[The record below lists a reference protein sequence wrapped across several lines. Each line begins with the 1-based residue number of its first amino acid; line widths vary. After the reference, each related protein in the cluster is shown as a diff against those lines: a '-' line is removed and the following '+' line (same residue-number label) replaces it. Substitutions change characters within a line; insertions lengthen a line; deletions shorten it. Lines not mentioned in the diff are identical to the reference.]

1 MWFWIKHLSAA
12 AILIALAVFLLS
24 KPDLFKNTTHT
35 TGNIKMAAA
44 QEFTNFYEQIR
55 FSLDA
60 TKDLSKEFIIS
71 LTDTS
76 GSLAETLAARTNT
89 VPPLEDGWTGK
100 VMQRRFKAGNK
111 IREDLIAYASAED
124 IELIWTLPRDY
135 VVKHYFHSE
144 GDYLK
149 TLKEIASAIAPDF
162 EKPVLLY
169 MCPKERAAVM
179 TDKTNNFLQ
188 QNCRALNDAARALQ
202 TPVASSALPEPKPN

>member
-24 KPDLFKNTTHT
+24 KPELFKNTTHT
-35 TGNIKMAAA
+35 TGNIKVAAA
-44 QEFTNFYEQIR
+44 QEFTDFYEQIR

-76 GSLAETLAARTNT
+76 GSLADTLAARTNT
-89 VPPLEDGWTGK
+89 VPPLEADWTGK
-100 VMQRRFKAGNK
+100 IMQRRFKAGNK

-188 QNCRALNDAARALQ
+188 QNCRALNDAAISMQ
-202 TPVASSALPEPKPN
+202 TPVANSAAPEPKPN